1 MIKQPELGKKITE
14 LRKAKGL
21 TQEELVARCN
31 VSVRT
36 IQRIE
41 TGEVTPRSYTV
52 RIILS
57 ALEYDLSQVADEQ
70 RVLSEEDVKENAS
83 PRSNPF
89 MSFDVSKNGSN
100 SFVVKQLT
108 LAWIFG
114 LVYFLLSFA
123 EALAEYFRFSSDDL
137 LFSEPFY
144 IGLKVVLMVSVFF
157 FYRGF
162 IFIGSIFDNYLLKI
176 VSVILI
182 GLNLILMTYDI
193 GSLFYDSIERDA
205 AMIMAAIAFGI
216 TGVIYAFSLWRLH
229 LSLGPIAQLA
239 AGFEAL
245 SGCLFLTVALALVGD
260 VVHVPAELF
269 QFIMLF
275 KAVELMRKKQQKPTL
290 NGELQTSI

>member
-83 PRSNPF
+83 PRSDPF

-123 EALAEYFRFSSDDL
+123 
-137 LFSEPFY
+137 
-144 IGLKVVLMVSVFF
+144 
-157 FYRGF
+157 
-162 IFIGSIFDNYLLKI
+162 
-176 VSVILI
+176 
-182 GLNLILMTYDI
+182 
-193 GSLFYDSIERDA
+193 
-205 AMIMAAIAFGI
+205 
-216 TGVIYAFSLWRLH
+216 
-229 LSLGPIAQLA
+229 
-239 AGFEAL
+239 
-245 SGCLFLTVALALVGD
+245 
-260 VVHVPAELF
+260 
-269 QFIMLF
+269 
-275 KAVELMRKKQQKPTL
+275 
-290 NGELQTSI
+290 